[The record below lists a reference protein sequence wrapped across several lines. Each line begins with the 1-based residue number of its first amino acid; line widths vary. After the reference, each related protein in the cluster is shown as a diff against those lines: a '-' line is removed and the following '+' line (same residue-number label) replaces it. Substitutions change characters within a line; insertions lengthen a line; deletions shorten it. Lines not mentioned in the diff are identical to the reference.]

1 MALLGII
8 TCEVLELEFAHLLR
22 NDPEVLAVTI
32 LENQYSEKLAE
43 IITRETKIKPQLI
56 ASLAEYSPPTASG
69 LEVIVPRHESWAAQ
83 CYQESAGWGHFRQSQ
98 RWRHTSMLF
107 CSAMV
112 CVAMP

>member
-43 IITRETKIKPQLI
+43 IITRD
-56 ASLAEYSPPTASG
+56 
-69 LEVIVPRHESWAAQ
+69 R
-83 CYQESAGWGHFRQSQ
+83 R
-98 RWRHTSMLF
+98 
-107 CSAMV
+107 
-112 CVAMP
+112 